1 MSFHPIKTIPKTI
14 FTIFVIQHKPNSLN
28 TELFIARRIFS
39 DKTSKKGISQPIVTI
54 AIIGIAL
61 GLAVMI
67 LSVAIVTGFKLEIS
81 NKVIGFGSHIQIINY
96 DTNVS
101 YETVPIDKN
110 RTFYAD
116 LNNLKGIKHVQIFGT
131 KAGIIKTKTDIQG
144 VVLKGVGSD
153 FDWSFFN
160 KYLISGNSF
169 QVIDSVKTDQIL
181 ISKYLADILKLKTG
195 DKVHTYFIQQPPR
208 MRVFTVSGIYQT
220 NLAEF
225 DEQIALIDIAHIQSI
240 NGWSNDQI
248 SGLELMID
256 DFAQLEEMNETVKD
270 LVGFYFSPD
279 GTKLRV
285 QSIKEK
291 YPQIFDWLNL
301 TDMNVW
307 IILIIITLVAG
318 FNMVSGLLILILER
332 TSMIG
337 ILKAIG
343 TRNWS
348 IRKIFLYQ
356 SAFLISKGLL
366 WGNIIGLA
374 ICFLQAKFHIIKLDP
389 ANYYLEAVP
398 INLKLWPIIALN
410 AASLIITVIML
421 VIPSYIIS
429 RLSPE
434 KTIRFN

>member
-1 MSFHPIKTIPKTI
+1 
-14 FTIFVIQHKPNSLN
+14 LN

-39 DKTSKKGISQPIVTI
+39 DKSTKEGISQPIVSI

-67 LSVAIVTGFKLEIS
+67 LSVAIVTGFKSEIS

-96 DTNVS
+96 DSNVS
-101 YETVPIDKN
+101 YETVPINKN
-110 RTFYAD
+110 KSFYYD
-116 LNNLKGIKHVQIFGT
+116 IKNLEGIKHVQVFGT
-131 KAGIIKTKTDIQG
+131 KAGIIKTKNDIQG
-144 VVLKGVGSD
+144 IVLKGVGSD
-153 FDWSFFN
+153 FDWTFFD
-160 KYLISGNSF
+160 KYLVDGNSF
-169 QVIDSVKTDQIL
+169 RIIDSIKTDKIL
-181 ISKYLADILKLKTG
+181 ISKYLADKLKLKTG
-195 DKVHTYFIQQPPR
+195 DRLQTYFIQQPPR
-208 MRVFTVSGIYQT
+208 VRVFTVSGIYQT

-225 DEQIALIDIAHIQSI
+225 DEQIALIDISHIQNI
-240 NGWSNDQI
+240 NGWSPEQI
-248 SGLELMID
+248 SGIEVIIE
-256 DFAQLEEMNETVKD
+256 DFSQLEKLNETVKD
-270 LVGFYFSPD
+270 IVGFYFSPE

-332 TSMIG
+332 TNMIG
-337 ILKAIG
+337 ILKAMG

-356 SAFLISKGLL
+356 SSFLISKGLL
-366 WGNIIGLA
+366 WGNIIGIV
-374 ICFLQAKFHIIKLDP
+374 ICVLQAQFQIIKLDP

-398 INLKLWPIIALN
+398 INLKLWHILALN
-410 AASLIITVIML
+410 AGSLFITVCML
-421 VIPSYIIS
+421 VVPSYIIA